1 MMEFKEMIAKSD
13 DRRSMLII
21 VSAIIASKSLSK
33 AVKIECIT
41 EMFQTMMEEIICYRV
56 ILSNSCPVSNSGM
69 A

>member
-1 MMEFKEMIAKSD
+1 MIAKGD

-41 EMFQTMMEEIICYRV
+41 EMFHIMMEEIICYSV
-56 ILSNSCPVSNSGM
+56 ILSNSCPVSSSGM